1 MTPRSWRDQA
11 ACVGTG
17 DLMFPEPSDRR
28 GISAAKKVCAACPV
42 MNVCLVEAMEDEDG
56 RSKANRF
63 GVRGGR
69 DTGQR
74 YAMYRRIAP
83 APVKQR
89 EYTGGKPLAP
99 CGTQGAY
106 DRHIRRKEPI
116 DEACRKAHADRRR
129 EDRARARENAPCGT
143 VAGYQRHRR
152 YGEEA
157 CGQCLE
163 ANRVNSAVRRAR
175 RAEQKRNARIRDR
188 LAA

>member
-1 MTPRSWRDQA
+1 MSSTWRGKA
-11 ACVGTG
+11 ACVGAG
-17 DLMFPEPSDRR
+17 DLMFPEPGNRR
-28 GISAAKKVCAACPV
+28 GVADAKAVCGPCPV
-42 MNVCLVEAMEDEDG
+42 WQQCLTEALAEEHG

-63 GVRGGR
+63 GIRGGL
-69 DTGQR
+69 DTNQR
-74 YAMYRRIAP
+74 YAMQRRHDATP
-83 APVKQR
+83 AAKR
-89 EYTGGKPLAP
+89 TYTGGKPLSP

-116 DEACRKAHADRRR
+116 DDACRKAHADRRR